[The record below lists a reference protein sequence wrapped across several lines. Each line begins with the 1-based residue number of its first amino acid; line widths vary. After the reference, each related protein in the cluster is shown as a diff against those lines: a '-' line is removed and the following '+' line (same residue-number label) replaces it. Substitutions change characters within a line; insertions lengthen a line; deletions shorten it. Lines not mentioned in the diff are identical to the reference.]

1 MIPFDR
7 LRVATGIPA
16 EILKR
21 FQAELVEAIIK
32 GINQKIEIMAYSTEL
47 ADRVRERLS
56 MENNIEVEE
65 KKMFSGLSFLVNG
78 KMCINISHDNLMCR
92 YDPELE
98 DEVSEKKGFLPMIMK
113 GKRLNGYCYVEPIG
127 FQKADDFE
135 YWIKICLNYNP
146 LAKAAKK

>member
-1 MIPFDR
+1 
-7 LRVATGIPA
+7 
-16 EILKR
+16 
-21 FQAELVEAIIK
+21 
-32 GINQKIEIMAYSTEL
+32 MAYSTEL

-56 MENNIEVEE
+56 IIKNIEVEE

-113 GKRLNGYCYVEPIG
+113 GKQLNGYCYVEPIG

-135 YWIKICLNYNP
+135 YWITICLDYNP
-146 LAKAAKK
+146 VAKASKK

>member
-1 MIPFDR
+1 MPFDR
-7 LRVATGIPA
+7 LRVTTGIPA
-16 EILKR
+16 EIFKCC
-21 FQAELVEAIIK
+21 QAEPVEAIIIK
-32 GINQKIEIMAYSTEL
+32 RDKSKIKVMAYSTEL

-56 MENNIEVEE
+56 MENNIEIEE

-113 GKRLNGYCYVEPIG
+113 GKQLKGYCYVESSG
-127 FQKADDFE
+127 FQKPDNFE
-135 YWIKICLNYNP
+135 YWIKICLDYNP
-146 LAKAAKK
+146 KAKVSKK